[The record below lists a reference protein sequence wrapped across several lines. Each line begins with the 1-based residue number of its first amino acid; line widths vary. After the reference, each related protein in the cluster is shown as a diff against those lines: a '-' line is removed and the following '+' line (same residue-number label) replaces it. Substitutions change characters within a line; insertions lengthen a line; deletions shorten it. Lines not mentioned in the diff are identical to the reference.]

1 MLQENVET
9 QNMGVEINRD
19 DAGRTADSSTESEVW
34 RVESVQNKAALGIV
48 VLDDQKL
55 QLPRTRD
62 PWKVTV
68 VRQPEMSTK
77 PETSISQMVIK
88 HL

>member
-34 RVESVQNKAALGIV
+34 RVEQVQNKAALGTICFG
-48 VLDDQKL
+48 
-55 QLPRTRD
+55 
-62 PWKVTV
+62 W
-68 VRQPEMSTK
+68 
-77 PETSISQMVIK
+77 PETTVAENRRPLEGHSSQTA
-88 HL
+88 